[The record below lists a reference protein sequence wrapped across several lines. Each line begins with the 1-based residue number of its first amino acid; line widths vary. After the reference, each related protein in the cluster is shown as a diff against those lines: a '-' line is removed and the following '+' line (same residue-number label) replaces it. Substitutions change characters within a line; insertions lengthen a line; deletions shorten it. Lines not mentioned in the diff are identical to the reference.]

1 MTAAVIR
8 HKVGDFDTWMKGH
21 PERKA
26 AIEGVAS
33 SFRTFRDAE
42 DPNSIVIVA
51 EDVDLDK
58 FETVMSDPE
67 IQAQAA
73 RHTVVQPILVS
84 LEVDV

>member
-1 MTAAVIR
+1 MPAAVVR

-26 AIEGVAS
+26 SVEQIAS

-42 DPNSIVIVA
+42 DPNSIVMVA

-58 FETVMSDPE
+58 FGAIMSDPE
-67 IQAQAA
+67 AQALMEK
-73 RHTVVQPILVS
+73 HTVLQPIKLY